1 MWEAWKAGDRKAATE
16 AIPEHLI
23 EQLII
28 NGTPEECREHV
39 ERYVAAGLHTPVL
52 AVVPTPD
59 VDLREV
65 TRALAPTS

>member
-28 NGTPEECREHV
+28 NGTPQECREHV
-39 ERYVAAGLHTPVL
+39 ERYVEAGLHTPVL
-52 AVVPTPD
+52 AVIPAPD